1 VEEQNNIAVSL
12 NEQVNSILQEAY
24 TCRINNLKKSI
35 TLANEG
41 LEISREIQDKN
52 LIAKCLNQLSLYY
65 MISGEYDVSITYAEE
80 AIVHFKDIH
89 DEKGIADAR
98 FNIAGVYY
106 KTDNHH
112 LGLVHLI
119 DCTHTYEKLND
130 FHSLAKALKSVG
142 TIYEYFGDQNKALQV
157 YEQAI
162 DASKKSGDLNLKT
175 NVYNPLSGIYL
186 KQGKIKEADELIERS
201 ISIKQKTGDIRGLAF
216 ALYGRGKIR
225 LVQQNFEAA
234 EKDFIDALKIH
245 QESGEKLGIGMTYN
259 KLGLLYVEMNET
271 VKAKD
276 ILYTGIEFA
285 STYNMTIITFKC
297 QYQLYRV
304 YKYENN
310 PIMALKHLE
319 LYLNQREHVINS
331 QTLQVIENYELITKM
346 ESLEKEARV
355 QKEKAE
361 IIEKKDRAEKMAKVK
376 TEFLSTMSHEIRTPL
391 NAITTIAT
399 LLHETNRDQEEKK
412 LLKSLKFASN
422 NLLMLINDILDFTKL
437 ETGKVKLNLQPVVL
451 NHLIGNIKNT
461 YENLASEKGLIMSL
475 KSDLDLSEVYNLDE
489 TKLSQILGNLLSN
502 SIKYTEFGEINL
514 EILKLESQQNKDK
527 IRFSIS
533 DTGIGIP
540 ENKKEEIFDSFTQ
553 PTSITT
559 RKQGGSGLGLAIVKK
574 LVALHE
580 SEIEVKSV
588 EGIGSVFWFDLL
600 LEIGNKKDRNN
611 EENTEKLKNK
621 NVLLAEDNLI
631 NAMVASKLLS
641 NWGIQTMH
649 VKNGLEAIEKSKE
662 LTFDFILMDIHMPEM
677 NGFDATAFI
686 RTKNNL
692 NKSTPIFALTADI
705 TAEFEEGY
713 MNYFNGILRKPLE
726 IEKLY
731 EALVNA

>member
-1 VEEQNNIAVSL
+1 MEEQNNIAVSL

-65 MISGEYDVSITYAEE
+65 MISGSYDVSIAYAEE
-80 AIVHFKDIH
+80 AIVHFKDTQ

-119 DCTHTYEKLND
+119 DCTHTYEKIND

-162 DASKKSGDLNLKT
+162 AASKKSGDLNLKS

-186 KQGKIKEADELIERS
+186 KQGKIKEADELIERA

-234 EKDFIDALKIH
+234 EKDLLDALKIH

-271 VKAKD
+271 DKAKD

-461 YENLASEKGLIMSL
+461 YENLASEKGLLMSL
-475 KSDLDLSEVYNLDE
+475 KTDLDLSEVYNLDE

-502 SIKYTEFGEINL
+502 SIKYTEFGEINF

-713 MNYFNGILRKPLE
+713 MNYFNGFLRKPLE